1 MEEENTYANWLN
13 DRYPFDSEA
22 RDKSLEAKVM
32 DYLKP
37 KEALQLVDV
46 GAGTGSNTLYLMDKI
61 KSNQHWYLI
70 EQNASFKNI
79 FFR

>member
-46 GAGTGSNTLYLMDKI
+46 GAGTGSNTLYL
-61 KSNQHWYLI
+61 SLI
-70 EQNASFKNI
+70 HI
-79 FFR
+79 